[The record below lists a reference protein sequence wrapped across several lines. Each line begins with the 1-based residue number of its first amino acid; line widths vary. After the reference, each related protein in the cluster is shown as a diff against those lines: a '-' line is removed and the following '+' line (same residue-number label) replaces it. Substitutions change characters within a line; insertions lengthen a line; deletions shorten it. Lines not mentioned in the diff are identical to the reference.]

1 MIRSAILIALIAFS
15 PSHAQEARIVPD
27 SFHLT
32 GAHVIVYPPRAG
44 DTVRQRV
51 LITGVRSGG
60 GCGFHSRGPGSAGWM
75 EWVVEYDTE
84 NCLQIRA
91 RGPGTPPQMPQNA
104 HHREAY
110 FSLQL
115 DTAHTPSTEELR
127 IRVCANA
134 NLASDAPCNGKCTTG
149 THGEPSWHRP
159 SFCRNW
165 PAAW

>member
-32 GAHVIVYPPRAG
+32 GAHVIVYPPSAG

-60 GCGFHSRGPGSAGWM
+60 GCGFHSRGPGGAGWM

-91 RGPGTPPQMPQNA
+91 RGPGTPPQIPPNA
-104 HHREAY
+104 HYREAHA
-110 FSLQL
+110 SLQL
-115 DTAHTPSTEELR
+115 DTARTPATEELH

-134 NLASDAPCNGKCTTG
+134 NL
-149 THGEPSWHRP
+149 
-159 SFCRNW
+159 
-165 PAAW
+165 